1 MGIQLD
7 VEGKG
12 DHQRHLFLHYEKLK
26 HIRTHD
32 GDRGLL
38 YSVGNEGTH
47 VTVLNTK
54 YRFLNKWTKV
64 SLSSLSGP
72 ATQVQPP

>member
-1 MGIQLD
+1 MGRQLD

-12 DHQRHLFLHYEKLK
+12 DHQRHLFLHYEKFK

-32 GDRGLL
+32 GDSGLL

-54 YRFLNKWTKV
+54 YRFFNKRTKV
-64 SLSSLSGP
+64 YLSNLSGP
-72 ATQVQPP
+72 TTQVQPP

>member
-26 HIRTHD
+26 HICTHD

-54 YRFLNKWTKV
+54 WDRFLQKACFFQDFNF
-64 SLSSLSGP
+64 LIF
-72 ATQVQPP
+72 